1 MEIPLT
7 DIKKETLKAC
17 CSELLHKNNQNIRYI
32 AKAIGFMTSSPPG
45 VKEGAAHYKCLEQAK
60 KMHLKY
66 LNNTLML

>member
-17 CSELLHKNNQNIRYI
+17 WSELLHKNNQNIRYI

-45 VKEGAAHYKCLEQAK
+45 VK
-60 KMHLKY
+60 
-66 LNNTLML
+66 